1 MPWYWKIIDQ
11 VRFKASELR
20 CKNKALYKNL
30 CVAIPPALFFDV
42 DSNYLTC
49 WKIETDLAGADGRE
63 MQPDSSK
70 HSNFKVEFAEMNKVK
85 VLFSMHKV
93 YMCKRK
99 EERRERVNLWYR

>member
-1 MPWYWKIIDQ
+1 MLKI
-11 VRFKASELR
+11 V
-20 CKNKALYKNL
+20 
-30 CVAIPPALFFDV
+30 
-42 DSNYLTC
+42 
-49 WKIETDLAGADGRE
+49 TDLAGADGRE

-99 EERRERVNLWYR
+99 EERRERVNL